1 MMKHQ
6 QKYSRRTLMKAL
18 GVGAALIPLLE
29 SDPADAAC
37 LVDGI
42 KRLFILAWPNGML
55 SSVSQWANAGETP
68 GAWQL
73 PAFQASLEPYKD
85 DLLLLSGVDYKFLR
99 DGPHSELLGEACL
112 PGMLT
117 GAPYMKAGSSSASDV
132 AGGPSVDQ
140 FIGSTLRGAGYAGLT
155 SLNLGVF
162 VDSTARLSWRA
173 AGDPVLPDLDPYRV
187 FSTYFSGVAG
197 PAMGPGADPNL
208 VKRSVL
214 DFVGKDLN
222 RFMGV
227 VGNEDKR
234 TIQKHLD
241 LVRSI
246 EQRLGAASMTPRMP
260 GSPSTSVSGDCSTP
274 VLVQP
279 PIASHNTNNVPVL
292 AQMQMDLSI
301 AAFGADLTRVVVMQ
315 IGDQGAMHLIMT
327 WPPCNFKQV
336 GPDPSSPNT
345 GDMNAYFDIS
355 RRNGADKV
363 ICDTWF
369 QSQCAYMIGRLK
381 SVTDASNKSLL
392 DNSVFVA
399 MSNMR
404 TGAFEFEGVP
414 WFMAGS
420 CGGYFKT
427 GRSLA
432 LTSIPNNQ
440 VLVAL
445 CNAMGTPTQT
455 FGYAPYGG
463 ELSVL
468 RS

>member
-37 LVDGI
+37 LVSGV

-55 SSVSQWANAGETP
+55 SGVSQWANAGETP
-68 GAWQL
+68 DTWQL
-73 PAFQASLEPYKD
+73 PAFQASLEPYKQ
-85 DLLLLSGVDYKFLR
+85 DLLLVDGVDYDFLR
-99 DGPHSELLGEACL
+99 DGPHSELSGHACL

-117 GAPYMKAGSSSASDV
+117 GALYMKAGSGTGNDI
-132 AGGPSVDQ
+132 AGGPSIDQ
-140 FIGSTLRGAGYAGLT
+140 YIGSTLRAAGYTGLT

-173 AGDPVLPDLDPYRV
+173 AGDAVIPDFDPNHV
-187 FSTYFSGVAG
+187 FNTYFAG
-197 PAMGPGADPNL
+197 IAGAPAAPNL

-214 DFVGKDLN
+214 DFVGKELN

-227 VGNEDKR
+227 VGSEDKR
-234 TIQKHLD
+234 AIQKHLD

-246 EQRLGAASMTPRMP
+246 ELRLDAANSLPAP
-260 GSPSTSVSGDCSTP
+260 GSPTSSVVGDCSAQGI
-274 VLVQP
+274 VQSL
-279 PIASHNTNNVPVL
+279 ALHDTNNVPAL
-292 AQMQMDLSI
+292 AKMQMDLSI

-315 IGDQGAMHLIMT
+315 IGDQIATHLILS
-327 WPPCNFKQV
+327 WPPCNFKSG
-336 GPDPSSPNT
+336 GPSP
-345 GDMNAYFDIS
+345 GDANSGDVNGYHSIS
-355 RRNGADKV
+355 KRNGADKLV
-363 ICDTWF
+363 CDTWF

-381 SVTDASNKSLL
+381 SIADASGQSLL
-392 DNSVFVA
+392 HNSAFLA
-399 MSNMR
+399 MNNMR
-404 TGAFEFEGVP
+404 DGLGATIGVP
-414 WFMAGS
+414 LVMAGS

-432 LTSIPNNQ
+432 LTGVPNNQ

-445 CNAMGTPTQT
+445 CNAMGAPTQT

-468 RS
+468 KS

>member
-18 GVGAALIPLLE
+18 GVGAALIPVLE

-37 LVDGI
+37 LVAGI

-55 SSVSQWANAGETP
+55 SNVSQWASPGETP
-68 GAWQL
+68 DAWQL
-73 PAFQASLEPYKD
+73 PAFQASLEPYKQ
-85 DLLLLSGVDYKFLR
+85 DLLLLDGVDYNFLK
-99 DGPHSELLGEACL
+99 DGPHSESLGEACL

-117 GAPYMKAGSSSASDV
+117 GAPYSKAGTSTCCDV
-132 AGGPSVDQ
+132 AGGPSIDQ
-140 FIGSTLRGAGYAGLT
+140 YIGSMLRAGGYAGLT

-162 VDSTARLSWRA
+162 VDSTPRLSWRA
-173 AGDPVLPDLDPYRV
+173 AGDPVIPDLNPYHV
-187 FSTYFSGVAG
+187 FSTYFSGITG
-197 PAMGPGADPNL
+197 PVLGPGADPNL

-222 RFMGV
+222 RFMRV
-227 VGNEDKR
+227 VGSEDKR
-234 TIQKHLD
+234 AIQKHLD
-241 LVRSI
+241 LVRNI
-246 EQRLGAASMTPRMP
+246 EQRLGAASMTP
-260 GSPSTSVSGDCSTP
+260 GSVSGDCSTP
-274 VLVQP
+274 VLIQP
-279 PIASHNTNNVPVL
+279 PLAFHDTNNVPAL

-315 IGDQGAMHLIMT
+315 IGDQGAAHLILS
-327 WPPCNFKQV
+327 WPPCNFKP
-336 GPDPSSPNT
+336 GGLDPQTSNT
-345 GDMNAYFDIS
+345 GDINAYFNIS

-363 ICDTWF
+363 LCDTWF

-381 SVTDASNKSLL
+381 SVTDASNQSLL

-399 MSNMR
+399 MSNAR
-404 TGAFEFEGVP
+404 TGAFEIKGVP
-414 WFMAGS
+414 WFLAGS

-432 LTSIPNNQ
+432 LTGVPNNQ

-445 CNAMGTPTQT
+445 CNALGAPTQT